1 MSLCPLVLFFPLS
14 SKRQLPLKF
23 QDGPKQKWP
32 RRYWLFDVELFE
44 DGKVLQSLSTFD
56 ISVWVEYAHFA
67 KDPVSLFCA
76 APPYFDVAIYFFLPQ
91 NATPEMDKA
100 CVNHYK
106 SLVSLQRQIREK
118 QIEFEKKVGAIS
130 ALKACVASEI

>member
-1 MSLCPLVLFFPLS
+1 M
-14 SKRQLPLKF
+14 KF

-44 DGKVLQSLSTFD
+44 DGKVLLSLSTFD
-56 ISVWVEYAHFA
+56 ISVWVEYSHFA
-67 KDPVSLFCA
+67 KDPVGLLCSASPF
-76 APPYFDVAIYFFLPQ
+76 FDVVIYPFSAQ
-91 NATPEMDKA
+91 NATPEMDEA

-118 QIEFEKKVGAIS
+118 QIDFEKKVGAFHT
-130 ALKACVASEI
+130 LKACVASEI